1 VLLPKLKKVMGFLS
15 LSVSNLTSLPEL
27 EYVGGGLNLRQTQ
40 ISELPK
46 LKYVGEAMSLMG
58 TPFAKKTNR
67 EELRNK
73 IQVGGNIL
81 L

>member
-1 VLLPKLKKVMGFLS
+1 
-15 LSVSNLTSLPEL
+15 
-27 EYVGGGLNLRQTQ
+27 LRQTQ